1 MQYEFALA
9 THADL
14 EQEEETRGPLQKLLC
29 PAYISAIMYNWIQR
43 STISKIGIFSQR
55 NEKRN
60 AMLYEYRFTVRLR
73 KIEVANLIFD
83 LFLDDTSAHH
93 IFLIIYKPC
102 DK

>member
-14 EQEEETRGPLQKLLC
+14 EQEEEIGGPLQKLLC
-29 PAYISAIMYNWIQR
+29 PAYISIMYNWIQR

-83 LFLDDTSAHH
+83 LFLDDTSQH
-93 IFLIIYKPC
+93 ITFF
-102 DK
+102 

>member
-14 EQEEETRGPLQKLLC
+14 EQEEEIGGPLQKLLC
-29 PAYISAIMYNWIQR
+29 PDYISIMYNWIQR

-93 IFLIIYKPC
+93 IFLIIHKPC